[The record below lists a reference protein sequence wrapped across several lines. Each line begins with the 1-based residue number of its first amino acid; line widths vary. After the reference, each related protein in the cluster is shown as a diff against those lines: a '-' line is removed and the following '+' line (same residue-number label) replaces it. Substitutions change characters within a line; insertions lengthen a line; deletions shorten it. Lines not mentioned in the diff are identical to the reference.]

1 MDIRISGH
9 QVDTGAAFGVH
20 VRDRLNAMIDKY
32 FPRAISAHVTLAP
45 APHGHFSC
53 DIVMHVM
60 SDIILKGSSRA
71 DLANPA
77 FDGAADRIDKQLRRY
92 MRRLKDRHGP
102 GADRAAER
110 AVTAVIDN
118 ADYKVFASV
127 ADEVEPA
134 GDHPLVIAE
143 TRVDIPETS
152 VGDAVMMLDLR
163 NTNALLFVNS
173 VSGDH
178 NMVYRRDD
186 GSIGW
191 VEPRRAAGAAK
202 IEPPR
207 AAGAAKIDAS
217 RAAGAAE

>member
-9 QVDTGAAFGVH
+9 QVDTGAAFSVH
-20 VRDRLNAMIDKY
+20 VRERLGAMIEKY
-32 FPRAISAHVTLAP
+32 FPRAISAQVTLAP

-60 SDIILKGSSRA
+60 ADIILKGSNRA
-71 DLANPA
+71 GDAHPA

-102 GADRAAER
+102 GAERAAER
-110 AVTAVIDN
+110 ADQSAMAAILDN
-118 ADYKVFASV
+118 ADYKVFAAP
-127 ADEVEPA
+127 ADEAEEA

-143 TRVDIPETS
+143 TRVDIPKTS

-173 VSGDH
+173 ASGDH

-191 VEPRRAAGAAK
+191 VEPRRHLASAAK
-202 IEPPR
+202 
-207 AAGAAKIDAS
+207 
-217 RAAGAAE
+217 

>member
-20 VRDRLNAMIDKY
+20 VRERLQAMVDKY
-32 FPRAISAHVTLAP
+32 FPRALTAHVTLEP
-45 APHGHFSC
+45 APHGHFQV

-60 SDIILKGSSRA
+60 ADLILKGSNRGA
-71 DLANPA
+71 EAHVA
-77 FDGAADRIDKQLRRY
+77 FDGAAERIDKQLRRY

-102 GADRAAER
+102 GAQVAAER
-110 AVTAVIDN
+110 AIMSEFDN
-118 ADYKVFASV
+118 ADYKIFAAVSEE
-127 ADEVEPA
+127 AEPE

-143 TRVDIPETS
+143 TRVDIPEATVS
-152 VGDAVMMLDLR
+152 DAVMMLDLR

-173 VSGDH
+173 ASGNH

-191 VEPRRAAGAAK
+191 VEPRRA
-202 IEPPR
+202 
-207 AAGAAKIDAS
+207 
-217 RAAGAAE
+217 

>member
-1 MDIRISGH
+1 MDVRISGH
-9 QVDTGAAFGVH
+9 QTDTGAAFGAH
-20 VRDRLNAMIDKY
+20 VRERLGAMVEKY
-32 FPRAISAHVTLAP
+32 FSRAISAHVTLGP

-60 SDIILKGSSRA
+60 SDIILKSSNSA
-71 DLANPA
+71 AEANIA

-110 AVTAVIDN
+110 AAMVDN
-118 ADYKVFASV
+118 ADYVIFAP
-127 ADEVEPA
+127 ATEEAEPE
-134 GDHPLVIAE
+134 GDNPLVIAE
-143 TRVDIPETS
+143 TRVDIPTAS

-178 NMVYRRDD
+178 NMVYRRND

-191 VEPRRAAGAAK
+191 VEPRRQVA
-202 IEPPR
+202 R
-207 AAGAAKIDAS
+207 AA
-217 RAAGAAE
+217 E

>member
-9 QVDTGAAFGVH
+9 QIDTGAAFGVH
-20 VRDRLNAMIDKY
+20 ARERLSAMIEKY

-60 SDIILKGSSRA
+60 TDIILKGSNRA
-71 DLANPA
+71 GEAHPA

-102 GADRAAER
+102 GAERTAER
-110 AVTAVIDN
+110 AAMTMIEN
-118 ADYKVFASV
+118 ADYKVFAPV
-127 ADEVEPA
+127 PDEVESA

-143 TRVDIPETS
+143 TRVDIPQAS

-173 VSGDH
+173 ASGDH

-191 VEPRRAAGAAK
+191 VEPRRVV
-202 IEPPR
+202 
-207 AAGAAKIDAS
+207 S
-217 RAAGAAE
+217 TS

>member
-9 QVDTGAAFGVH
+9 QVDTGAAFSTH
-20 VRDRLNAMIDKY
+20 VRERLSAMVEKY
-32 FPRAISAHVTLAP
+32 FPRAISAHVTLGP
-45 APHGHFSC
+45 APHGQFSC

-60 SDIILKGSSRA
+60 ADLILKGSNRA
-71 DLANPA
+71 VEANPA

-110 AVTAVIDN
+110 IATVDIEN
-118 ADYKVFASV
+118 ADYKIFAAV
-127 ADEVEPA
+127 AEEEEPQ
-134 GDHPLVIAE
+134 GEYPLVIAE
-143 TRVDIPETS
+143 TRVDIPEAS

-173 VSGDH
+173 KSGAH
-178 NMVYRRDD
+178 NMVYRRHD

-191 VEPRRAAGAAK
+191 VEPRRAANSA
-202 IEPPR
+202 
-207 AAGAAKIDAS
+207 
-217 RAAGAAE
+217 

>member
-9 QVDTGAAFGVH
+9 QVDTGAAFSAH
-20 VRDRLNAMIDKY
+20 VRERLGAMIEKY
-32 FPRAISAHVTLAP
+32 FPRAISAHVTLGP
-45 APHGHFSC
+45 APYGQFSC

-60 SDIILKGSSRA
+60 ADIILKGGNRA
-71 DLANPA
+71 EIAHIA

-102 GADRAAER
+102 GADRATER
-110 AVTAVIDN
+110 AISAVNDN
-118 ADYKVFASV
+118 ADYKVFAV
-127 ADEVEPA
+127 APDEAEA
-134 GDHPLVIAE
+134 SSDHPLVIAE
-143 TRVDIPETS
+143 TRVDIPEAS

-173 VSGDH
+173 MSGDH

-191 VEPRRAAGAAK
+191 VEPRKAVAVVAK
-202 IEPPR
+202 
-207 AAGAAKIDAS
+207 
-217 RAAGAAE
+217 

>member
-9 QVDTGAAFGVH
+9 QIDTGAAFGVH
-20 VRDRLNAMIDKY
+20 VRERLGAMIEKY
-32 FPRAISAHVTLAP
+32 FPRAISAQVTLAP
-45 APHGHFSC
+45 APHGHCSC

-60 SDIILKGSSRA
+60 ADIILKGTNRA
-71 DLANPA
+71 SEAHPA

-102 GADRAAER
+102 GAERSAER
-110 AVTAVIDN
+110 AAIAVLDN
-118 ADYKVFASV
+118 ADYTVFAPMP
-127 ADEVEPA
+127 DEVEPA

-143 TRVDIPETS
+143 TRVDIPKAS

-173 VSGDH
+173 ASGDH

-191 VEPRRAAGAAK
+191 VEPRRVAAT
-202 IEPPR
+202 
-207 AAGAAKIDAS
+207 AS
-217 RAAGAAE
+217 